1 MPTEPQ
7 TSSEPAYSA
16 RPAGAPTATPPTAPP
31 ADASAQRVNRIVRVT
46 LVVLLVLFVY
56 HLFADRITPYTSQAT
71 IGTFLVQ
78 IAPQVSGQVV
88 AVDVRDNQQVKKG
101 QVLFRIDPLP
111 FQIAQR
117 SAEANL
123 AGSPPGTAS

>member
-1 MPTEPQ
+1 ML
-7 TSSEPAYSA
+7 A
-16 RPAGAPTATPPTAPP
+16 
-31 ADASAQRVNRIVRVT
+31 
-46 LVVLLVLFVY
+46 VLLVLFVY

-78 IAPQVSGQVV
+78 MAPQVSGQVV
-88 AVDVRDNQQVKKG
+88 AVDVRDNQQVTKG
-101 QVLFRIDPLP
+101 PAVVPDRSVP

-123 AGSPPGTAS
+123 AVAVQGGRIRRRPTCASP